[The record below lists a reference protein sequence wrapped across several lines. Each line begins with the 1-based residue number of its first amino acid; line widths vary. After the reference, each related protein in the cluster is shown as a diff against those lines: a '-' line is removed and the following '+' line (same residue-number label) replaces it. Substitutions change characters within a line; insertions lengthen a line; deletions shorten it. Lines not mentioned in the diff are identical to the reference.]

1 VGDSLRDLQ
10 AAAQAGCAPWLV
22 QTGNGRKT
30 LAQGGLP
37 EGTRVCEDL
46 AAVAEQLLQEA

>member
-1 VGDSLRDLQ
+1 M
-10 AAAQAGCAPWLV
+10 